1 MAEQSTPG
9 LHERETNDSEV
20 TVATNHLS
28 EDPTLFA
35 LNKKFPTLIP
45 ETTYVLKSP
54 TDLID
59 LWLAASDDN
68 LRE

>member
-1 MAEQSTPG
+1 MSEQLIPDP
-9 LHERETNDSEV
+9 HERETNVSEV
-20 TVATNHLS
+20 SVVTDHLS

-45 ETTYVLKSP
+45 ETTYVLKSS

-59 LWLAASDDN
+59 LWLAASDGN